1 MLMLLDSASL
11 YFRAFYGVPT
21 SVTAPD
27 GAPVNAVRGFLDMT
41 TRLIQ
46 TRRPDRLVACWDNDW
61 RPAFRVAAVPEYKAH
76 RVAADG
82 GEDVPDEL
90 TPQVPVLI
98 AVLAALGVARV
109 GVDGA
114 EADDV
119 IGTLAARSTTDTEV
133 VTGDRDL
140 FQVVRADPPVRVLYV
155 ARGLS
160 NLEVLG
166 VPEVGAKYGIPGD
179 RYADF
184 AVLRGDPSDGL
195 PGVPGVGDKTAAG
208 LISRYGSLAAVI
220 AADDLS
226 PKLRA
231 RIDAAAD
238 YLARAPEVVR
248 VRTDLPAPGPDDALP
263 TRPADPIAL
272 DGLVERWGLERP
284 VRNLQAAI
292 TAVTAADPA

>member
-1 MLMLLDSASL
+1 
-11 YFRAFYGVPT
+11 
-21 SVTAPD
+21 
-27 GAPVNAVRGFLDMT
+27 MT
-41 TRLIQ
+41 TRLIE
-46 TRRPDRLVACWDNDW
+46 TRRPSRLVACWDNDW

-82 GEDVPDEL
+82 AEEVPDEL

-98 AVLAALGVARV
+98 AVLEALGVTRV

-119 IGTLAARSTTDTEV
+119 IGTLAARSTTQTEV

-140 FQVVRADPPVRVLYV
+140 FQVVRADPPVRVLYT

-166 VPEVGAKYGIPGD
+166 VPEVAAKYGIPGD

-226 PKLRA
+226 PKLRE
-231 RIDAAAD
+231 RIDGAAD
-238 YLARAPEVVR
+238 YLVRAPGVVQ
-248 VRTDLPAPGPDDALP
+248 VRTDLPVPAHDDSLP
-263 TRPADPIAL
+263 IQAADPVAL
-272 DGLVERWGLERP
+272 DALVERWGLGRS

-292 TAVTAADPA
+292 ASVTAADPA